1 MVCCLNPD
9 CPNPLN
15 PNGKKLCQSCSTP
28 LIPLLRNRFRVMRVL
43 SDEGGFGKTYL
54 AEDVDKLNELC
65 VIKQLA
71 PKFEGNWALKKAVEL
86 FEKEAERLQQLG
98 EHPQIPTLLAY
109 FQQDNY
115 LYLVQQFIDGHNLLK
130 ELQQRLIYSG
140 SDIEQLLLNLLP
152 VLKFVH
158 ERGVIHR
165 DIKPQ
170 NIIRR
175 SLQPPLDKGAR
186 GDLVL
191 IDFGSSK
198 QLTAKVQLKMGTA
211 IGSHGYCPIEQIRD
225 GTAYPAS
232 DLFSVGATC
241 FHLLTGISPFQLW
254 MENGYAWMKDWR
266 QYLREPVSDKL
277 AGVLDKLLYK
287 DMQQRYQSASEVL
300 NDLAGFSAP
309 LPPKATP
316 IILRAT
322 PGTASPR
329 NHSILKN
336 FLIVGIGILVLGLG
350 EFWYSQSRHQ
360 DTLSSSIRE
369 ENNPPSKNQPSQ
381 PVQEKFSLANTLKA
395 DSNSVMSLA
404 VSPNGQTLVS
414 NSDNNIKL
422 WNLTTA
428 EEISTL
434 KGHDR
439 QVNVL
444 AISPNGESLVSGSE
458 DNTIKLWNLA
468 TGQEIRTFRGHSN
481 SIHAL
486 AISKDS
492 KIVVDGSDDNTI
504 KVWNLETGKEIS
516 TLRGH
521 LAAVRSLAISPD
533 GQTLASGSFDRTIK
547 LWNLK
552 TAKKIRTLRGHIDK
566 VTSVV
571 ISSDGNTLVSGSF
584 DKTIKL
590 WNLSTGKQIR
600 TFRGHF
606 GKVTSL
612 AISPDGNTLA
622 SSSSDRTI
630 KLWNLSTGKQI
641 RTMAAHSN
649 GVQSVAF
656 SLDGKTLVTR
666 NDDSTI
672 KIWRISR

>member
-1 MVCCLNPD
+1 
-9 CPNPLN
+9 
-15 PNGKKLCQSCSTP
+15 
-28 LIPLLRNRFRVMRVL
+28 MRVL

-86 FEKEAERLQQLG
+86 FEKEAQRLQQLG

-109 FQQDNY
+109 FQQDSY
-115 LYLVQQFIDGHNLLK
+115 LYLVQEFIDGHNLLK

-140 SDIEQLLLNLLP
+140 SDIEELLLNLLP
-152 VLKFVH
+152 ILKFIH

-175 SLQPPLDKGAR
+175 SLQPPLDKGTR

-266 QYLREPVSDKL
+266 QYLRDPVSDKL
-277 AGVLDKLLYK
+277 AGVLDKLLHK

-300 NDLAGFSAP
+300 SDLTGLSTP
-309 LPPKATP
+309 LVPKATP
-316 IILRAT
+316 I
-322 PGTASPR
+322 PGSPR
-329 NHSILKN
+329 NHPILRN
-336 FLIVGIGILVLGLG
+336 FLIAGTTILGLGLG
-350 EFWYSQSRHQ
+350 EFCYTQSRHQ
-360 DTLSSSIRE
+360 DTVSSVISE
-369 ENNPPSKNQPSQ
+369 ENNPPAKNQPSQ
-381 PVQEKFSLANTLKA
+381 TVLEKFSLANTLKS
-395 DSNSVMSLA
+395 DSNSVLSLA
-404 VSPNGQTLVS
+404 ISPDGQTLVS

-422 WNLTTA
+422 WNLNTA
-428 EEISTL
+428 EEISTI

-439 QVNVL
+439 RVNVL
-444 AISPNGESLVSGSE
+444 AISPNGESLVSGSA
-458 DNTIKLWNLA
+458 DNSIKQWNLA

-481 SIHAL
+481 SIQAL

-547 LWNLK
+547 LWNLT

-571 ISSDGNTLVSGSF
+571 ISPDGNTLVSGSF
-584 DKTIKL
+584 DQNIKL

-600 TFRGHF
+600 TLRGHF

-622 SSSSDRTI
+622 STSSDRTI

-641 RTMAAHSN
+641 RTIAAHSN
-649 GVQSVAF
+649 RVQSVAF
-656 SLDGKTLVTR
+656 SLDGKTLVTG